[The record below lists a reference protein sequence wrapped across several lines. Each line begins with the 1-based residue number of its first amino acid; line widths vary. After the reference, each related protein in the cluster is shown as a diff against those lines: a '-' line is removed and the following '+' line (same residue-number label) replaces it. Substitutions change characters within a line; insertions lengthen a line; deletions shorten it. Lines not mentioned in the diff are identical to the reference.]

1 MRFRQSVHGEL
12 EEVPEEA
19 EDEEAPAEQ
28 EQERIVYPAR
38 PTPWEERMLRLGTDM
53 AHPHAG
59 TENDNDNEP
68 PEHAG
73 TSGPSNEHPPPAEVF
88 GGVAGDYGRGQ
99 MILASMA
106 LRSEQPPKHSTYNY
120 DDMFDQ
126 P

>member
-59 TENDNDNEP
+59 TEHDNDSEP

-73 TSGPSNEHPPPAEVF
+73 TSGPSKEHPPA
-88 GGVAGDYGRGQ
+88 GGSLRRRGW
-99 MILASMA
+99 ILWERPDDSHQHGLAIKTA
-106 LRSEQPPKHSTYNY
+106 AKTKHL
-120 DDMFDQ
+120 
-126 P
+126 